1 MDLKNKRVLVTGAGG
16 FIGSHLVEKLVECGA
31 QVRAFVRYNSKN
43 LWGWLETSP
52 VCQEIQIFTGD
63 LRDFDS
69 VKKAVQGTDVVFHLG
84 ALIGIP
90 YSYTSPLAYL
100 KTNVEGTYN
109 ILQAA
114 REAGTQRVVL
124 TSTSEV
130 YGTAQYV
137 PIDESHPMQ
146 PQSPYSA
153 SKISA
158 DMLGLSYYL
167 SFRLPVVIARPFNTY
182 GPRQSARAII
192 PTIITQILSG
202 RRELSLGNTSPTR
215 DLNYVLDTVNG
226 FIQLAQAEQALGQ
239 VVNIGSG
246 REIAIGELVNL
257 IASLMQTEVVVV
269 QDSQRVRPEK
279 SEVERLLCNAAKI
292 RSLTSWQPEYT
303 LEQGLAKT
311 IEWFEKNMAYYKPEV
326 YNV

>member
-1 MDLKNKRVLVTGAGG
+1 
-16 FIGSHLVEKLVECGA
+16 
-31 QVRAFVRYNSKN
+31 
-43 LWGWLETSP
+43 
-52 VCQEIQIFTGD
+52 
-63 LRDFDS
+63 
-69 VKKAVQGTDVVFHLG
+69 
-84 ALIGIP
+84 
-90 YSYTSPLAYL
+90 
-100 KTNVEGTYN
+100 
-109 ILQAA
+109 
-114 REAGTQRVVL
+114 
-124 TSTSEV
+124 
-130 YGTAQYV
+130 
-137 PIDESHPMQ
+137 
-146 PQSPYSA
+146 
-153 SKISA
+153 
-158 DMLGLSYYL
+158 LSYYL
-167 SFRLPVVIARPFNTY
+167 SFGLPVVIARPFNTY

>member
-137 PIDESHPMQ
+137 PIDEKHPLQ

-153 SKISA
+153 SKIGA
-158 DMLGLSYYL
+158 DAIAL
-167 SFRLPVVIARPFNTY
+167 SFYNAFKLPLTIVRPFNTY
-182 GPRQSARAII
+182 GPRQSARAVI
-192 PTIITQILSG
+192 PTIITQITSG
-202 RRELSLGNTSPTR
+202 MKEIRLG
-215 DLNYVLDTVNG
+215 
-226 FIQLAQAEQALGQ
+226 
-239 VVNIGSG
+239 
-246 REIAIGELVNL
+246 
-257 IASLMQTEVVVV
+257 
-269 QDSQRVRPEK
+269 
-279 SEVERLLCNAAKI
+279 
-292 RSLTSWQPEYT
+292 
-303 LEQGLAKT
+303 LEQGLDVSTYA
-311 IEWFEKNMAYYKPEV
+311 KPEFDWIQMKSIRLSLDKI
-326 YNV
+326 NN